1 MPVTNIA
8 QKYYYFD
15 MCLIKSYTQIAMILI
30 MIITF
35 MSLQKK
41 TIQMETGHLNRSQFL
56 RLTVYCRLL
65 CDESKW
71 QLRIVDT
78 TQKISHICTKLGESM
93 ILNRQQT
100 YFFTA
105 CFWSSVARLHHLEK
119 KEISAYINFISVCWP
134 SLVTMLS
141 KIF

>member
-41 TIQMETGHLNRSQFL
+41 MQMETGHLNRS
-56 RLTVYCRLL
+56 
-65 CDESKW
+65 
-71 QLRIVDT
+71 
-78 TQKISHICTKLGESM
+78 HI
-93 ILNRQQT
+93 
-100 YFFTA
+100 
-105 CFWSSVARLHHLEK
+105 
-119 KEISAYINFISVCWP
+119 
-134 SLVTMLS
+134 
-141 KIF
+141 